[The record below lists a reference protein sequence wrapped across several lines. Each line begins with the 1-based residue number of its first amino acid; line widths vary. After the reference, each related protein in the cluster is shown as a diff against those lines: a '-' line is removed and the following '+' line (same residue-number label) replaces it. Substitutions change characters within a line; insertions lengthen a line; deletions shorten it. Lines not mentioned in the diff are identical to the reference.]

1 MAHGKL
7 DREVLEGLARAAG
20 VDLNVVSVD
29 TLLRGDLPLVW
40 EGIRKFDEMDVQ
52 FQMPAFVSRVE
63 VDVDEE

>member
-7 DREVLEGLARAAG
+7 TNETLEGLARAAG
-20 VDLNVVSVD
+20 IDLNAVSVD

-40 EGIRKFDEMDVQ
+40 EGIRKFDDLDIQ

-63 VDVDEE
+63 VGADEG